1 MRFLNVVMLLV
12 FALGLLGCANSSQS
26 ADDASR
32 NAPSGRNVFLVD
44 QDHKTL
50 LSLGEPSVLLGG
62 AEENWRCLASYD
74 LDVSFILGESRGSLV
89 ALSVSGEGECGVF
102 SAADQDEILESGSM
116 PNRCD
121 AGSSSLRIGCLVD
134 LGESACSQL
143 VNDNGPQ
150 WHQLAEKVASK
161 MDGLMIVATM
171 DSGAEYQWELVQ
183 GE

>member
-1 MRFLNVVMLLV
+1 MTLQGILHRGGTFFLLTKIIKRCLAWVNLLCCL
-12 FALGLLGCANSSQS
+12 A
-26 ADDASR
+26 
-32 NAPSGRNVFLVD
+32 
-44 QDHKTL
+44 
-50 LSLGEPSVLLGG
+50 G

-74 LDVSFILGESRGSLV
+74 LDVSFILGESASSLV
-89 ALSVSGEGECGVF
+89 SLSVSGEGECGVF

-143 VNDNGPQ
+143 VNGNGPQ
-150 WHQLAEKVASK
+150 GRQLAEKVASK

>member
-26 ADDASR
+26 ADDASG
-32 NAPSGRNVFLVD
+32 NTPSGRKVFLVD
-44 QDHKTL
+44 QNQKTL

-89 ALSVSGEGECGVF
+89 ALS
-102 SAADQDEILESGSM
+102 GSM

-143 VNDNGPQ
+143 VNGNGPQ
-150 WHQLAEKVASK
+150 ERQLAEKVASK
-161 MDGLMIVATM
+161 MDELMIVATM

-183 GE
+183 GK

>member
-1 MRFLNVVMLLV
+1 MSLFRF
-12 FALGLLGCANSSQS
+12 
-26 ADDASR
+26 R
-32 NAPSGRNVFLVD
+32 
-44 QDHKTL
+44 
-50 LSLGEPSVLLGG
+50 
-62 AEENWRCLASYD
+62 
-74 LDVSFILGESRGSLV
+74 
-89 ALSVSGEGECGVF
+89 GEGECGVF

-150 WHQLAEKVASK
+150 GRQLAEKVASK

>member
-1 MRFLNVVMLLV
+1 MGN
-12 FALGLLGCANSSQS
+12 
-26 ADDASR
+26 
-32 NAPSGRNVFLVD
+32 
-44 QDHKTL
+44 
-50 LSLGEPSVLLGG
+50 
-62 AEENWRCLASYD
+62 
-74 LDVSFILGESRGSLV
+74 
-89 ALSVSGEGECGVF
+89 SVSGEGECGVF

-171 DSGAEYQWELVQ
+171 DSGAECQWELVQ

>member
-26 ADDASR
+26 ADDASG
-32 NAPSGRNVFLVD
+32 NTPSGRNVFLVD

-89 ALSVSGEGECGVF
+89 ALSPRLIRMKFLSRV
-102 SAADQDEILESGSM
+102 
-116 PNRCD
+116 RC
-121 AGSSSLRIGCLVD
+121 
-134 LGESACSQL
+134 
-143 VNDNGPQ
+143 P
-150 WHQLAEKVASK
+150 
-161 MDGLMIVATM
+161 IVVM
-171 DSGAEYQWELVQ
+171 RVLPL
-183 GE
+183 

>member
-1 MRFLNVVMLLV
+1 MRFLNVVMSLV

-26 ADDASR
+26 ADDASG
-32 NAPSGRNVFLVD
+32 NTPSGRNVFLVD

-62 AEENWRCLASYD
+62 DEENWRCLASYD
-74 LDVSFILGESRGSLV
+74 LDV
-89 ALSVSGEGECGVF
+89 
-102 SAADQDEILESGSM
+102 
-116 PNRCD
+116 
-121 AGSSSLRIGCLVD
+121 
-134 LGESACSQL
+134 
-143 VNDNGPQ
+143 NDNGPQ
-150 WHQLAEKVASK
+150 WRQLAEKVASK

>member
-26 ADDASR
+26 ADDASG
-32 NAPSGRNVFLVD
+32 NTLSGRNVFLVD

-89 ALSVSGEGECGVF
+89 ALSANAVF
-102 SAADQDEILESGSM
+102 SPRLIRMKFLSRV
-116 PNRCD
+116 RC
-121 AGSSSLRIGCLVD
+121 
-134 LGESACSQL
+134 
-143 VNDNGPQ
+143 P
-150 WHQLAEKVASK
+150 
-161 MDGLMIVATM
+161 IVVM
-171 DSGAEYQWELVQ
+171 RVLPL
-183 GE
+183 

>member
-1 MRFLNVVMLLV
+1 MTLQGIPHRGGKFSLLIKIKKHCLAWV
-12 FALGLLGCANSSQS
+12 NLLCCLAGP
-26 ADDASR
+26 R
-32 NAPSGRNVFLVD
+32 KIGV
-44 QDHKTL
+44 
-50 LSLGEPSVLLGG
+50 VLLHTILMSLLFLG
-62 AEENWRCLASYD
+62 NLAAP
-74 LDVSFILGESRGSLV
+74 LLLFRFR
-89 ALSVSGEGECGVF
+89 GEGECGVF

-143 VNDNGPQ
+143 VNGNGPQ
-150 WHQLAEKVASK
+150 ERQLAEKVASK

-183 GE
+183 GK

>member
-1 MRFLNVVMLLV
+1 MRFLNVVMSLV

-26 ADDASR
+26 ADGASG
-32 NAPSGRNVFLVD
+32 NTPSGRNVFLVD
-44 QDHKTL
+44 QDHKAL

-89 ALSVSGEGECGVF
+89 ALSVSGEGKCGVF

-116 PNRCD
+116 SNRCD

-150 WHQLAEKVASK
+150 WRQLAEKVASK

>member
-26 ADDASR
+26 ADDASG
-32 NAPSGRNVFLVD
+32 NTPSGRNVFLVD

-121 AGSSSLRIGCLVD
+121 AGSSSLRLVD

-143 VNDNGPQ
+143 VNGNGPQ
-150 WHQLAEKVASK
+150 ERQLAEKVASK

-171 DSGAEYQWELVQ
+171 DSGVEYQWELVQ
-183 GE
+183 GK

>member
-32 NAPSGRNVFLVD
+32 NTPSGRNVFLVD

-74 LDVSFILGESRGSLV
+74 LDVSF
-89 ALSVSGEGECGVF
+89 
-102 SAADQDEILESGSM
+102 ILESGSM

>member
-1 MRFLNVVMLLV
+1 MQAQANRRMTLQGILHRGGTFFLLT
-12 FALGLLGCANSSQS
+12 
-26 ADDASR
+26 
-32 NAPSGRNVFLVD
+32 
-44 QDHKTL
+44 KIIK
-50 LSLGEPSVLLGG
+50 
-62 AEENWRCLASYD
+62 RCLAWVNLLCCLAGPRKIGVVLLHTILMS
-74 LDVSFILGESRGSLV
+74 LLFLGESRGSLV
-89 ALSVSGEGECGVF
+89 SLSVSGEGECGVF
-102 SAADQDEILESGSM
+102 FAADQDEILESGSM

-143 VNDNGPQ
+143 VNDNGPR

>member
-1 MRFLNVVMLLV
+1 MQTQANRRMTLQGILHRGGTFFLLTKIV
-12 FALGLLGCANSSQS
+12 
-26 ADDASR
+26 
-32 NAPSGRNVFLVD
+32 
-44 QDHKTL
+44 K
-50 LSLGEPSVLLGG
+50 
-62 AEENWRCLASYD
+62 RCLAWVN
-74 LDVSFILGESRGSLV
+74 LLCCLAGPRKIGVVLLHTILMSLLFLGNLP
-89 ALSVSGEGECGVF
+89 APLSLSVSGEDECGVF

-150 WHQLAEKVASK
+150 GRQLAEKVASK

>member
-26 ADDASR
+26 ADDASG
-32 NAPSGRNVFLVD
+32 NTPSGRNVFLVD

-89 ALSVSGEGECGVF
+89 CSFGFGG
-102 SAADQDEILESGSM
+102 GRM
-116 PNRCD
+116 RCF
-121 AGSSSLRIGCLVD
+121 LRG
-134 LGESACSQL
+134 
-143 VNDNGPQ
+143 
-150 WHQLAEKVASK
+150 
-161 MDGLMIVATM
+161 
-171 DSGAEYQWELVQ
+171 
-183 GE
+183 

>member
-1 MRFLNVVMLLV
+1 MTLQGIPHRGGTFFLLTKIIKRCLAWVSLLCCL
-12 FALGLLGCANSSQS
+12 A
-26 ADDASR
+26 
-32 NAPSGRNVFLVD
+32 APR
-44 QDHKTL
+44 K
-50 LSLGEPSVLLGG
+50 
-62 AEENWRCLASYD
+62 NWRCLASYD

-150 WHQLAEKVASK
+150 WRQLAEKVASK